1 MVKVLIVAVLG
12 AGMVLNITGAVR
24 GGIVLA
30 IVGDVLVLGGI
41 LMYWA
46 VKRSAVLPSPNLGPE
61 QVVQPEA
68 TGQRIEGEPEVTVV
82 ENEEG
87 GSDFN
92 NSLER

>member
-1 MVKVLIVAVLG
+1 MVKALIAVGVG
-12 AGMVLNITGAVR
+12 AGIVLNIIGAVR

-30 IVGDVLVLGGI
+30 IVGDVLVVGGI

-68 TGQRIEGEPEVTVV
+68 TGQRIEEETELTNV
-82 ENEEG
+82 EDDEG
-87 GSDFN
+87 RID
-92 NSLER
+92 ER